1 MSVAAAGVGI
11 SSVERT
17 GGPDGPV
24 RGAGPDSAGPVG
36 SRRLTPYFLLL
47 PALLALVVFYV
58 LPTLTLASTSLQTGD
73 LQQGYSI
80 TWHWATYGDVLTQ
93 YWPQFLRSFAYA
105 AAATLFALLI
115 AYPLAYTIARRAG
128 RWRNV
133 LLALVVAPFFTSFLI
148 RTLAWRQILA
158 DQGWV
163 VSIMK
168 STGLMSVTDWLGLT
182 SGRLLA
188 TPVAVVLGL
197 TYNFLPFMT
206 LPLYTSLEKIDPAL
220 LQASGDLYANAW
232 QGFWRVTW
240 PLSLPGVVG
249 GTLLTFIPA
258 AGDFV
263 NQQFLGSVSETMT
276 GNVIDSL
283 ALTQRDYP
291 SAAAMS
297 LVLMVAIVVLVT
309 VYVRRSGTD
318 ELV

>member
-1 MSVAAAGVGI
+1 MTVAAAGVAAAEAR
-11 SSVERT
+11 ERPGT
-17 GGPDGPV
+17 GAPAGTGPDV
-24 RGAGPDSAGPVG
+24 SGPVG
-36 SRRLTPYFLLL
+36 ARKLTPYFLLL
-47 PALLALVVFYV
+47 PALLALLVFYV

-73 LQQGYSI
+73 LQNGYAL
-80 TWHWATYGDVLTQ
+80 TWHWATYGDVLSN
-93 YWPQFLRSFAYA
+93 YWPQFLRSFGYA
-105 AAATLFALLI
+105 AAATVLALLI
-115 AYPLAYTIARRAG
+115 AYPLAYTIARKAG

-133 LLALVVAPFFTSFLI
+133 MLALVVAPFFTSFLI

-163 VSIMK
+163 VAAMK
-168 STGLMSVTDWLGLT
+168 STHLMDLTDALGLT
-182 SGRLLA
+182 SGRVLA

-206 LPLYTSLEKIDPAL
+206 LPLYTSLEKIDPGL
-220 LQASGDLYANAW
+220 LHAAGDLYANAW
-232 QGFWRVTW
+232 QGFWRITW

-258 AGDFV
+258 AGDYV

-283 ALTQRDYP
+283 ALTQRNYP